1 LQTICK
7 QTGFKKRFIAFA
19 NYAGKVKELLCYKGK
34 YLPKEFGKKLI
45 NKSLNRK
52 SARLIDL

>member
-1 LQTICK
+1 M
-7 QTGFKKRFIAFA
+7 RFIAFA

-45 NKSLNRK
+45 NKSLSRK